1 MSDDGSAGDYGDPG
15 EYEGGRTSYDGS
27 GLDESDAASDPLVQ
41 LRVWLDDAIAA
52 GVAEPTSMTVST
64 VNGDR
69 VRSRAVLLRQL
80 SAEGLSFFTNLD
92 SDKGVELAGHPQCA
106 AQLLWLDLHRQV
118 RIEGAARVLD
128 DAVADAYFAT
138 RPRGSQVG
146 AWASPQSQVLRDREE
161 LAARIEEA
169 ESQFADG
176 PVPRPPNWGGYL
188 IEPDYFEFWQGR
200 PSRLHDRLR
209 YRRSGDTW
217 VIERLAP

>member
-1 MSDDGSAGDYGDPG
+1 MSDDGSAGDYGDLG

-106 AQLLWLDLHRQV
+106 AQLLWLDLYRQV

-209 YRRSGDTW
+209 YRRSGDAW